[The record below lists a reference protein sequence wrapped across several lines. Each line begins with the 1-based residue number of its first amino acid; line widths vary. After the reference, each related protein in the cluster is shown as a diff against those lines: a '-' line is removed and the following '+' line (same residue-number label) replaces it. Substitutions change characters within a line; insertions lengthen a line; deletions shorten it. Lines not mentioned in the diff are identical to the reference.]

1 MSGDGLRVVD
11 KDTKGLVLDQTIEKV
26 NFILAISRI
35 LNPNQKYIFL
45 IKTYFKFVSG

>member
-26 NFILAISRI
+26 NFILAIS
-35 LNPNQKYIFL
+35 LIFESEPEIFLL